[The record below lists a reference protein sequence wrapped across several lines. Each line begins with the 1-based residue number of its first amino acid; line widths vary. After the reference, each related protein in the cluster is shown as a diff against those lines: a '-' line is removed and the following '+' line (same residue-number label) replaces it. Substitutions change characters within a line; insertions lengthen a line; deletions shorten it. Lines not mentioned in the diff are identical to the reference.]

1 VNRIVVGIGGM
12 VALLN
17 QGKKLPND
25 KWIEAVVIEQVVDL
39 KEKKIVSVMRGVMK
53 ISNLSD
59 RLTSKG

>member
-59 RLTSKG
+59 R